1 MSDLTDVQNALVTL
15 MAGIAYPN
23 GTSNPSVVGAPV
35 RIYPGWPIPL
45 ELDADLAAGIC
56 HISVYPRPEESNST
70 RYTREWQ
77 EATVQTPTLTLKVAG
92 QTVTVGGVI
101 PPPTNPHNLVVFVN
115 GTPFVYTALP
125 CDTLATIARALA
137 SIAGAS
143 SSGAVITFAPNA
155 RLAVRVGVTGTA
167 MQETRRQERL
177 IQIGIWADSPDHRA
191 SIAKPIDAALAAQNF
206 LIMPDDSAARLRY
219 KSSPITDVYEKSRIF
234 RRDLMYEVEY
244 GTFQTATEIEFSA
257 SQLNIAGGVITPAP
271 VIPAFS

>member
-1 MSDLTDVQNALVTL
+1 MSDLTDVQNVLVAL

-23 GTSNPSVVGAPV
+23 GTANPSVVGAPV

-56 HISVYPRPEESNST
+56 HISVFPRPEESNST

-77 EATVQTPTLTLKVAG
+77 EVSVQTPTLTLTVAG

-125 CDTLATIARALA
+125 SDTLA
-137 SIAGAS
+137 SIASALARLTAAS
-143 SSGAVITFAPNA
+143 SSGAVITFAPSV

-167 MQETRRQERL
+167 MQEVRRQERL

-191 SIAKPIDAALAAQNF
+191 SIAKPIDAALAAQTF

-219 KSSPITDVYEKSRIF
+219 KSSPVTDVYEKSRIF

-244 GTFQTATEIEFSA
+244 GTFQTANETEFSA
-257 SQLNIAGGVITPAP
+257 SQLNIAGGVIYPAP
-271 VIPAFS
+271 VISAFS